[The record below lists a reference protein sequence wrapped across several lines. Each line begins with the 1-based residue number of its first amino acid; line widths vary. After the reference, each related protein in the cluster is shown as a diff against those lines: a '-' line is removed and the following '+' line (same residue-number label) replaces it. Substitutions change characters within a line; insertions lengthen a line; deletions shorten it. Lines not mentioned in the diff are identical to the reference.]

1 MPLTLACWL
10 DRISKEHLED
20 FVSLGGAA
28 VKFAVL
34 PVEVERPSVWDS
46 IRTQAESRGYLFA
59 LADAAKSKLHMMHKL
74 FQEIARQVDWE
85 DLAQSFLLRLFRQM
99 GYAVSDRADLVLERV
114 AALYNR
120 EVPFLRRDCQGWL
133 EEEIF
138 RDYAMAQEFRIAMV
152 HFCLAQLGVDD
163 RYRALR
169 PVLKE
174 WLLGDLQHISALKGA
189 LIFDKIQR
197 HNARNMLHSLAH
209 WIRKCGRRGLVLGLD
224 IGRCFVLRKEDPS
237 EEGLFYSKAALLDLY
252 ELLRQFIDGTDDL
265 EGVFVLVVAPPVF
278 VSDPKRGLDAY
289 DALRLRVV
297 DEVRDVSR
305 ANPLGALVRLSPEN
319 GPAPAS

>member
-1 MPLTLACWL
+1 MPLTLASWL
-10 DRISKEHLED
+10 DRISREYLED

-28 VKFAVL
+28 VKFVVL
-34 PVEVERPSVWDS
+34 PPEADRASVWDS
-46 IRTQAESRGYLFA
+46 IRTQAGSRGYLFA
-59 LADAAKSKLHMMHKL
+59 LADAAKAKLHMMHKL
-74 FQEIARQVDWE
+74 FHEIARQVDWE
-85 DLAQSFLLRLFRQM
+85 ELAQSFLLRLFRQK
-99 GYAVSDRADLVLERV
+99 GYAVSDRADLVLERI

-120 EVPFLRRDCQGWL
+120 EIHFLRRDCQGWL

-163 RYRALR
+163 RHRALR

-174 WLLGDLQHISALKGA
+174 WLFGDLQHISALKGA
-189 LIFDKIQR
+189 LIFEKIQR

-209 WIRKCGRRGLVLGLD
+209 WIRKCERRGLVLGLD
-224 IGRCFVLRKEDPS
+224 IGRCFVLRKEEPS

-252 ELLRQFIDGTDDL
+252 ELLRQFIDSTDDL
-265 EGVFVLVVAPPVF
+265 EGVFVLVVAPPAF

-297 DEVRDVSR
+297 EEVRDVTR
-305 ANPLGALVRLSPEN
+305 ANPLSALVRLSFEG